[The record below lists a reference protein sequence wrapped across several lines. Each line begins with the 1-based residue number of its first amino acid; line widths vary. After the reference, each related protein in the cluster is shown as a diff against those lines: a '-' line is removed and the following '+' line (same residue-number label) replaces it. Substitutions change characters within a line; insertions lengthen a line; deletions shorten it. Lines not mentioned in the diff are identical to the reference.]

1 MGSGKLLVAFK
12 RALKSAQFVVV
23 GTVYAVIASE
33 PLSDQKL
40 V

>member
-12 RALKSAQFVVV
+12 KALKSAQFIVG
-23 GTVYAVIASE
+23 GTVYAIIARE
-33 PLSDQKL
+33 PLSDQKP